1 MRRAAVSLA
10 TILLAAGPSRVAAEE
25 SSVRPPSK
33 ISLGAAIGI
42 PHFLGPVIEIGSNSV
57 VRFQASGSLLLI
69 INSAT
74 ARIVIGEPVVG
85 TRPYAFAGGGILDIE
100 EGDGNSYVGATRF
113 FWFGGGLRIR
123 LWRRVG
129 LFAEIGSMQH
139 EKKGFDRTGAAG
151 SAGFLVGL

>member
-1 MRRAAVSLA
+1 VNRAALVFASMLFAAAPGLA
-10 TILLAAGPSRVAAEE
+10 VAEE
-25 SSVRPPSK
+25 PSGRPPSK
-33 ISLGAAIGI
+33 VSLGAGIGI

-57 VRFQASGSLLLI
+57 IRFQASGSLLLI

-74 ARIVIGEPVVG
+74 ARIVVGEPVVG

-100 EGDGNSYVGATRF
+100 EGDGGSYVGATKF

>member
-1 MRRAAVSLA
+1 M
-10 TILLAAGPSRVAAEE
+10 
-25 SSVRPPSK
+25 
-33 ISLGAAIGI
+33 
-42 PHFLGPVIEIGSNSV
+42 NSV

-74 ARIVIGEPVVG
+74 ARIVV
-85 TRPYAFAGGGILDIE
+85 
-100 EGDGNSYVGATRF
+100 
-113 FWFGGGLRIR
+113 LRIR

-151 SAGFLVGL
+151 SAGFLAGL